1 MAWNLIPDKDSYIW
15 HTKRQRWT
23 KGPSIDELIR
33 EPCTSAGINATTAMI
48 IAHPAPVRAYVYD
61 FETYQFVAYP
71 YLCSWNSLSCCWS
84 FNSCNNDKQITKK
97 VSHFSPNSLLVNLTM
112 TSHFQC
118 RAYCQCLM
126 QNTDNPKNGFKA
138 LISFNLDEGIYGEW
152 MVESTDYFNAKS
164 SDSINI

>member
-1 MAWNLIPDKDSYIW
+1 M

-97 VSHFSPNSLLVNLTM
+97 VSHFSPNSLLANLTM

-118 RAYCQCLM
+118 RKLSG
-126 QNTDNPKNGFKA
+126 TKRR
-138 LISFNLDEGIYGEW
+138 E
-152 MVESTDYFNAKS
+152 
-164 SDSINI
+164 

>member
-23 KGPSIDELIR
+23 KGPSIDGLIR
-33 EPCTSAGINATTAMI
+33 EPWTSAGINATAAMI

-97 VSHFSPNSLLVNLTM
+97 VSHFSPNSLLANLTM

-118 RAYCQCLM
+118 RKLSG
-126 QNTDNPKNGFKA
+126 TKRR
-138 LISFNLDEGIYGEW
+138 E
-152 MVESTDYFNAKS
+152 
-164 SDSINI
+164 